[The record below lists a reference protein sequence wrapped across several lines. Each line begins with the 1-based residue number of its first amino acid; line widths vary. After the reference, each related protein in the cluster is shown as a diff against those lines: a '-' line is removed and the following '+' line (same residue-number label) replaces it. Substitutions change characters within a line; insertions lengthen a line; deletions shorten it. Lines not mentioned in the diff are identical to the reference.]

1 MKPQVPLNI
10 LLAAA
15 AFIGA
20 TSVIAQDRH
29 SVYPF
34 EATEYEPSQ
43 FSYGV
48 GQDTA
53 TTLIKRPVQKGETQ
67 WVEMERTPL
76 RTASTSAKSDGTGA
90 NPGDYDL
97 IPGATVFFAFDSTVP
112 LNPEVISSFQFGD
125 DTKIRLIGRT
135 DPIGTNSYNDRL
147 AYKRAAS
154 VASLF
159 KLKGMKQSQM
169 ELVSLGARSPI
180 APTDTE
186 SGRQKNRQVLIELRK
201 Q

>member
-1 MKPQVPLNI
+1 MKPTRHLNY

-15 AFIGA
+15 ALFGT
-20 TSVIAQDRH
+20 TSAIAQDRH

-48 GQDTA
+48 GHDTA

-67 WVEMERTPL
+67 WVEMERAPL
-76 RTASTSAKSDGTGA
+76 RTASTSSKSDRTGS
-90 NPGDYDL
+90 NSGDYEF
-97 IPGATVFFAFDSTVP
+97 IPGATVFFAFDSAVP
-112 LNPEVISSFQFGD
+112 LNPEVISSFQFTA
-125 DTKIRLIGRT
+125 DTKVRLIGRT
-135 DPIGTNSYNDRL
+135 DPIGTNAYNDRL
-147 AYKRAAS
+147 AYKRAAA

-159 KLKGMKQSQM
+159 EQNGMLRSQM
-169 ELVSLGARSPI
+169 DLVSLGARSPI

-186 SGRQKNRQVLIELRK
+186 AGRQKNRQVLIELRK